1 MATRIMVIDDEPLI
15 GRLLEYQLGGVGYV
29 VTAYTRAHDA
39 LGELAHTQPDLI
51 LLDVMMPE
59 LSGWD
64 VCSQIRRSSSVPIIM
79 LTAKDGDDDVVR
91 GLTGGAD
98 DYVGKPFTQA
108 QLVARIEAVLR
119 RSRGTRA
126 SAPPHMPKIPVA
138 PAPVVAPPKPIA
150 TALDS
155 PAPARVQLP
164 RLGPRLAEARLQRG
178 LTLHEI
184 GRVSGVRWEFLQALE
199 QEAFGSVPR
208 SELRLALRTY
218 STLLNIDLAP
228 YTRRR
233 LRQTRP
239 LLSRLGMVALIVVLL
254 LILVALVL

>member
-1 MATRIMVIDDEPLI
+1 MATHIMVIDDEPLI

-39 LGELAHTQPDLI
+39 LSELAHTQPDLI

-119 RSRGTRA
+119 RSHGTRTSA
-126 SAPPHMPKIPVA
+126 SHMLQIPVA
-138 PAPVVAPPKPIA
+138 PTPVVAPSEPTA
-150 TALDS
+150 TAPDS

-164 RLGPRLAEARLQRG
+164 RLGPRLAEARIQRG

-228 YTRRR
+228 YTRRT
-233 LRQTRP
+233 LRQPRP

-254 LILVALVL
+254 LIVVVLVL

>member
-1 MATRIMVIDDEPLI
+1 MATHIMVIDDEPLI

-39 LGELAHTQPDLI
+39 LSELAHTQPDLI

-119 RSRGTRA
+119 RSHGTRT
-126 SAPPHMPKIPVA
+126 STSHMPQIPVA
-138 PAPVVAPPKPIA
+138 ATPVVASSVPNA
-150 TALDS
+150 TT
-155 PAPARVQLP
+155 PTRVQLP

-178 LTLHEI
+178 LTLREI

-228 YTRRR
+228 YTRRT
-233 LRQTRP
+233 LRQTKP
-239 LLSRLGMVALIVVLL
+239 LLSRLGMVVLIVVLL
-254 LILVALVL
+254 LIVVVLVL

>member
-1 MATRIMVIDDEPLI
+1 MATHIMVIDDEPLI

-39 LGELAHTQPDLI
+39 LSELAHTQPDLI

-91 GLTGGAD
+91 GLTSGAD
-98 DYVGKPFTQA
+98 DYVGKPFTQG

-119 RSRGTRA
+119 RSRGAHT
-126 SAPPHMPKIPVA
+126 STSHMPQTPVA
-138 PAPVVAPPKPIA
+138 PTPVVIPPEPTA
-150 TALDS
+150 TT
-155 PAPARVQLP
+155 PARVQLP

-218 STLLNIDLAP
+218 SSLLNIDLTP
-228 YTRRR
+228 YTRRT
-233 LRQTRP
+233 LRQPRP

-254 LILVALVL
+254 LIVVVLVL